1 MAVSG
6 FDPGTAARLGTYV
19 YLLVDPQTGRPFYAG
34 RGRKDRCFRHVAAA
48 RNATGPAAPPGHADG
63 GVDVPQTGDD
73 PPDGG
78 GPRPGRFPQLDRIRA
93 IEAAGREVRIDVL
106 RWGMSP
112 SEALLVEAAVRD
124 ALGLHGPD
132 HVDPRTF
139 LAPARV
145 VASALDARLA
155 RPVRIK
161 RQHPVVLLRQPP
173 GSHGSLA
180 GPWRV
185 GRRWTDPGAPRSPRW
200 ALGVDDGRVVA
211 AARIERWDDAGGG
224 RFLLAAVP
232 DPSIADRYVGRS
244 VAAYLAP
251 GASLAYVWC
260 GPHWVNAPG

>member
-19 YLLVDPQTGRPFYAG
+19 YLLIDPQTGRPFYAG

-48 RNATGPAAPPGHADG
+48 RATAAPDQGAEGPNVAGAVPADG
-63 GVDVPQTGDD
+63 GVLS
-73 PPDGG
+73 DGG
-78 GPRPGRFPQLDRIRA
+78 DPGQGRFPQLDRIRA
-93 IEAAGREVRIDVL
+93 IEAAGRHVRIDVL

-124 ALGLHGPD
+124 ALGLHGPEHLD
-132 HVDPRTF
+132 ARTS
-139 LAPARV
+139 LAPARLD
-145 VASALDARLA
+145 ASALDARLA

-161 RQHPVVLLRQPP
+161 RQHPVVLLRLPT
-173 GSHGSLA
+173 GAGGSLA

-185 GRRWTDPGAPRSPRW
+185 GRRWTDSASTRAPRF

-211 AARIERWDDAGGG
+211 AGRIERWDDAGGG
-224 RFLLAAVP
+224 RFLLATEP
-232 DPSIADRYVGRS
+232 DPVIADRYVGRS

-251 GASLAYVWC
+251 GASVAYVWC

>member
-1 MAVSG
+1 MEVSG

-19 YLLVDPQTGRPFYAG
+19 YLLVDPQTGRPFYVG

-48 RNATGPAAPPGHADG
+48 RAVTGPAAPLGDVGVPGTAA
-63 GVDVPQTGDD
+63 D
-73 PPDGG
+73 PPHVGD
-78 GPRPGRFPQLDRIRA
+78 PRPGRFPQLDRIRA

-132 HVDPRTF
+132 HVDLRTS

-145 VASALDARLA
+145 AASALDARLA

-161 RQHPVVLLRQPP
+161 RQHPVVLLRLSP
-173 GSHGSLA
+173 GSDGTLA

-185 GRRWTDPGAPRSPRW
+185 GRRWADAGAPRAPRW

-211 AARIERWDDAGGG
+211 AGRIERWDDAGGG
-224 RFLLAAVP
+224 RFLLASVS
-232 DPSIADRYVGRS
+232 DPVVADRYVGRS

-251 GASLAYVWC
+251 GASIAYVWC

>member
-1 MAVSG
+1 MEVSG

-48 RNATGPAAPPGHADG
+48 RDTPEPSAEPGAEPGGDNAEGAAAVPPA
-63 GVDVPQTGDD
+63 
-73 PPDGG
+73 
-78 GPRPGRFPQLDRIRA
+78 RFPQLDRIRA
-93 IEAAGREVRIDVL
+93 IDAAGRQVRIDVL
-106 RWGMSP
+106 RWGLRP
-112 SEALLVEAAVRD
+112 GEALLVEAAVRE

-132 HVDPRTF
+132 HVDARTA
-139 LAPARV
+139 LAPARTP
-145 VASALDARLA
+145 ASVLDARLA

-161 RQHPVVLLRQPP
+161 RQHPVVLLRLAAGTVDP
-173 GSHGSLA
+173 GAALA

-185 GRRWTDPGAPRSPRW
+185 GRRWADAGAPRAPRW

-211 AARIERWDDAGGG
+211 AGRIERWDDAGGG
-224 RFLLAAVP
+224 RFLLASVS
-232 DPSIADRYVGRS
+232 DPVVADRYVGRS

-251 GASLAYVWC
+251 GASIAYVWC